1 MNVNGINQ
9 SQSVNFGQESSP
21 VKEAKR
27 VDLSDPVDT
36 VEFSDKKEIAPVKK
50 KASTAKKISRGVMS
64 GCIPGLG
71 QFKNGDNKKGAIFLG
86 SSIGTSVLSA
96 AGICL
101 FSSFPVAAIAM
112 MAGAGLGQIGICV
125 GSIVDAVKNAK

>member
-1 MNVNGINQ
+1 MNVNSINQ

-36 VEFSDKKEIAPVKK
+36 VEFSDKKEIAPEKK
-50 KASTAKKISRGVMS
+50 KASTAKKIGVGIAS
-64 GCIPGLG
+64 GFIPGLG
-71 QFKNGDNKKGAIFLG
+71 QLINGDNKKGIIFLG
-86 SSIGTSVLSA
+86 GSLA
-96 AGICL
+96 AAAL
-101 FSSFPVAAIAM
+101 PVAGGVLASVFPPASIAL
-112 MAGAGLGQIGICV
+112 GVVGGLANIGIAV